1 MVDKISGSFL
11 VILGVAIWVLTIS
24 ALISWWA
31 ICFGSVIIGVILL
44 IFAPHILL
52 APLVIG
58 VSGTGLIALGIG
70 KLAGKLSQVD

>member
-1 MVDKISGSFL
+1 MIDKISGTFL
-11 VILGVAIWVLTIS
+11 VIFGVAIWVLTIS

-31 ICFGSVIIGVILL
+31 ICFGSVIIGVVLL

-58 VSGTGLIALGIG
+58 VPGTGFIALGIG
-70 KLAGKLSQVD
+70 RLAGKSSLLN

>member
-1 MVDKISGSFL
+1 MDKISGTFL
-11 VILGVAIWVLTIS
+11 VMLGLAIWILTIS

-58 VSGTGLIALGIG
+58 VPGTGFTALGIG
-70 KLAGKLSQVD
+70 KLAGKSSQVD